1 MKQRSAVWE
10 ELKARDACDVLI
22 LGGGVNGAGLLRD
35 LSLQGVHCVL
45 VDKDDFAAGASSK
58 SSRMIHGGL
67 RYLENAEFKLVKEA
81 VKERN
86 HLLQWAPHFVGPL
99 KTTIP
104 IKSWFAGLIKSPL
117 VFLGLPVTPGGR
129 GALIVKMGLTFYD
142 LITGRRRRIPRHFL
156 TSKAK
161 ILQQI
166 PGLRTDIVCAATYWD
181 AWVSQIERLCLDMI
195 EQACQDNEQCLALN
209 YVTARKSAGDTVSLQ
224 DKVTG
229 QETTI
234 KPTVV
239 VNATGAWVDM
249 ANQTMGLESQFMG
262 GTKGSHLVV
271 DNQALYD
278 ALGDRM
284 VYYEHSDGRVCIT
297 FRFMDKVI
305 VGSTDIRV
313 ENPDEAECEDKEIDY
328 MMTTLKGVFPNITLS
343 HDDIVFTFCGVR
355 PLPSSGLD
363 YTSRVPRS
371 HRTEISGPDEGRDF
385 SIYSM
390 IGGKLTTFR
399 AFAEQ
404 TGDRILTQLGKTR
417 GVSTE
422 ERCYPGAQDYP
433 IEESE
438 KTQWIQ
444 RVAAANDL
452 EEERVADLLAR
463 YGTKAEVLA
472 QEKDKSWRIPLQS
485 LPQYTVG
492 EVAYLAENEC
502 IRHLSDLVRR
512 RSIITLMGQAN
523 ETTLHELAGIVGAVL
538 NWDEGQRQDEVNL
551 ALREARDRK

>member
-1 MKQRSAVWE
+1 
-10 ELKARDACDVLI
+10 
-22 LGGGVNGAGLLRD
+22 
-35 LSLQGVHCVL
+35 
-45 VDKDDFAAGASSK
+45 
-58 SSRMIHGGL
+58 
-67 RYLENAEFKLVKEA
+67 
-81 VKERN
+81 
-86 HLLQWAPHFVGPL
+86 
-99 KTTIP
+99 
-104 IKSWFAGLIKSPL
+104 
-117 VFLGLPVTPGGR
+117 
-129 GALIVKMGLTFYD
+129 
-142 LITGRRRRIPRHFL
+142 
-156 TSKAK
+156 
-161 ILQQI
+161 
-166 PGLRTDIVCAATYWD
+166 
-181 AWVSQIERLCLDMI
+181 
-195 EQACQDNEQCLALN
+195 
-209 YVTARKSAGDTVSLQ
+209 
-224 DKVTG
+224 
-229 QETTI
+229 
-234 KPTVV
+234 
-239 VNATGAWVDM
+239 
-249 ANQTMGLESQFMG
+249 
-262 GTKGSHLVV
+262 
-271 DNQALYD
+271 
-278 ALGDRM
+278 
-284 VYYEHSDGRVCIT
+284 
-297 FRFMDKVI
+297 
-305 VGSTDIRV
+305 
-313 ENPDEAECEDKEIDY
+313 
-328 MMTTLKGVFPNITLS
+328 
-343 HDDIVFTFCGVR
+343 
-355 PLPSSGLD
+355 
-363 YTSRVPRS
+363 
-371 HRTEISGPDEGRDF
+371 
-385 SIYSM
+385 M

-444 RVAAANDL
+444 CVAAANDL